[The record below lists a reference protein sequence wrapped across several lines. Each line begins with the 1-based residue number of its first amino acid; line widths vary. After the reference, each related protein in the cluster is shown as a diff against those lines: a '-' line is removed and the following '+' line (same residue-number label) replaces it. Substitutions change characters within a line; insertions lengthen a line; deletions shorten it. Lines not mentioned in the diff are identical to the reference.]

1 MRRLAL
7 LVAGTAAVVVVAVTL
22 RSHDKPETSRP
33 SAVPP
38 PTGPTTVTGPTEPTG
53 PTSSPNPVHYRAG
66 TVTGDRAHTDYGDVR
81 VRVTVARHRIVR
93 VEAVELPHGN
103 PMDLQVSRPAVRT
116 LERRVVQAQSS
127 DVDTVSGATYT
138 SIGYLTSLQ
147 SALDQ
152 LA

>member
-1 MRRLAL
+1 
-7 LVAGTAAVVVVAVTL
+7 
-22 RSHDKPETSRP
+22 
-33 SAVPP
+33 
-38 PTGPTTVTGPTEPTG
+38 
-53 PTSSPNPVHYRAG
+53 
-66 TVTGDRAHTDYGDVR
+66 
-81 VRVTVARHRIVR
+81 
-93 VEAVELPHGN
+93 
-103 PMDLQVSRPAVRT
+103 MDLQVSRPAVRT